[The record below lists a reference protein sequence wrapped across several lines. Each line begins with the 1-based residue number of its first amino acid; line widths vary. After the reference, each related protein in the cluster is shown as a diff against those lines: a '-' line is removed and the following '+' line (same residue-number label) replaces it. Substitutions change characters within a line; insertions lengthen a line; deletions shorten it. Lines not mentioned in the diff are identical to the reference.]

1 MKRNR
6 RILLVLAALSG
17 LTSVALG
24 AFAAHGVA
32 DPQAQAWLKTGANY
46 QIVHTL
52 AVFAALTALPRDS
65 RPGMVAATLFVIG
78 ALIFSGTLYAMALGA
93 PRWLGAITPVGGLAL
108 MAGWIAL
115 AWGAFRLD
123 DNRL

>member
-1 MKRNR
+1 MKRSR
-6 RILLVLAALSG
+6 RILLGLAALSG

-46 QIVHTL
+46 QIVHAL
-52 AVFAALTALPRDS
+52 AVFAALNALPRGD
-65 RPGMVAATLFVIG
+65 RAAMIAATLFLIG

-93 PRWLGAITPVGGLAL
+93 PRWLGAVIPIGGVAL